1 MINEL
6 HVRNFKSIKDS
17 GRLELKPLTI
27 LAGPNSSGK
36 SNLLESIALISQV
49 AHLEGALSR
58 SFQSLLLN
66 GKFIAYPDISFV
78 TYCKNEKLPIAI
90 KLFFPISD
98 EEKSK
103 VPTSANKIGYELEH
117 IPESQEL
124 EQIIYF
130 DARIFVQTAYL
141 RTETGFRSAFL
152 KPNFLRRFAPNS
164 TTSEILSQQIFS
176 PITVPSADMRFRIG
190 DFLRKARICVDV
202 ILRRLRRVF
211 FISAARG
218 IVPNVGK
225 AQEQPVWVGK
235 MGENLLSLLSLIFS
249 KREYSPKAEKIR
261 CWAKKFGVNAL
272 SGGWWG
278 GDQIGVDFEDPILKS
293 AFELSLASFGTRQVL
308 TMITQIFWS
317 KEGDTIMIEEP
328 EISLHPK
335 SQITVLELFAEAV
348 NEGKQIICTTHSPFL
363 IIALSKVVKSGKL
376 SSKDIAVFHADKT
389 SDGTKFLELP
399 IDEKGFIKGWIPSF
413 AEVEEKMLDEL
424 SSIFRE

>member
-1 MINEL
+1 MISEL
-6 HVRNFKSIKDS
+6 HVQNFKSIKDS
-17 GRLELKPLTI
+17 GRLKLKPLTI

-36 SNLLESIALISQV
+36 SNLLESIAFISQV
-49 AHLEGALSR
+49 AHLRADVSR
-58 SFQSLLLN
+58 TFQSLLQN
-66 GKFIAYPDISFV
+66 GDFVAYPDISFV
-78 TYCKNEKLPIAI
+78 TYCKNKKLPIAI
-90 KLFFPISD
+90 KLFFPMFGK
-98 EEKSK
+98 EKSK
-103 VPTSANKIGYELEH
+103 VPTSANKIGYELKQ

-130 DARIFVQTAYL
+130 GDRTFAHTAYL
-141 RTETGFRSAFL
+141 RTETGFRSMFL
-152 KPNFLRRFAPNS
+152 EPSFLRRFAPNFP
-164 TTSEILSQQIFS
+164 TGEILSQQIFS
-176 PITVPSADMRFRIG
+176 PITVSSADMRFKIG
-190 DFLRKARICVDV
+190 DFLRKARICVDI
-202 ILRRLRRVF
+202 ILGRLRRVF
-211 FISAARG
+211 FISASRG
-218 IVPNVGK
+218 LVPNVGK
-225 AQEQPVWVGK
+225 VQEQPVWVGK

-261 CWAKKFGVNAL
+261 CWARKFGVNSL

-278 GDQIGVDFEDPILKS
+278 GDQIGVDFEDPVLKNTL
-293 AFELSLASFGTRQVL
+293 ELSLASFGTRQVL
-308 TMITQIFWS
+308 TMITEIFWS

-376 SSKDIAVFHADKT
+376 SSKDVAVFHTEKT
-389 SDGTKFLELP
+389 PDGTKFSELP
-399 IDEKGFIKGWIPSF
+399 IDERGFIKGWIPSF